1 MNVRIRHLREK
12 YKAAFEKYLGYRSGM
27 IVGTDLPKR
36 PIASMRTCHKHAK
49 TIINNVP
56 PSLVRSEYR
65 EVVCEFVR
73 AGDIFYHAQKHGLNA
88 AMLFKLS
95 L

>member
-1 MNVRIRHLREK
+1 MNVRIRHLREE
-12 YKAAFEKYLGYRSGM
+12 YKAAFEKYLGYRSKM

-49 TIINNVP
+49 TIISNAP
-56 PSLVRSEYR
+56 SSLVRAEYR
-65 EVVCEFVR
+65 EVMDNFVR
-73 AGDIFYHAQKHGLNA
+73 AGDIYYYAKKHGLNA
-88 AMLFKLS
+88 AMLYKLS